1 VLAAAIVL
9 AVIIG
14 FSASL
19 FTEIARPT
27 IATSREAERAA
38 GAPVVAVARGRNR
51 AGSAG
56 GMDPFRMLYLGLT
69 ATGTRTRTVAI
80 SGDDRAV
87 VATVSGRLAL
97 AAAADARA
105 TLVVDTDAEGSA
117 IAGYYGERP
126 EPGFTDTIAG
136 VRLWREV
143 ARPIGA
149 SEELAID
156 VVPAGSIRRDELDT
170 ETKRSARAEFA
181 RFRDEY
187 DFCVIVT
194 PTDAALDLLCSL
206 IDSPAV
212 VVCAEMGR
220 TTLEALRQSAARV
233 RSVGANVHG
242 VALWDAEL
250 PAIQPRNALMAKT
263 LAG

>member
-1 VLAAAIVL
+1 
-9 AVIIG
+9 
-14 FSASL
+14 
-19 FTEIARPT
+19 
-27 IATSREAERAA
+27 
-38 GAPVVAVARGRNR
+38 
-51 AGSAG
+51 
-56 GMDPFRMLYLGLT
+56 
-69 ATGTRTRTVAI
+69 
-80 SGDDRAV
+80 
-87 VATVSGRLAL
+87 
-97 AAAADARA
+97 
-105 TLVVDTDAEGSA
+105 
-117 IAGYYGERP
+117 
-126 EPGFTDTIAG
+126 
-136 VRLWREV
+136 
-143 ARPIGA
+143 
-149 SEELAID
+149 

-181 RFRDEY
+181 RFRDQY